1 MTKREGSDRRELA
14 EKSNPALHAPD
25 YAATT
30 ATEAAAAT
38 ETAAKRRRFA
48 REFARQVAVWVIV
61 CAFLTLVNAL
71 TSPHYWWVV
80 WVLAGWGFQLLL
92 QFGLYLFDGEDDDA
106 KQA

>member
-1 MTKREGSDRRELA
+1 MMMMSMTKREGSGRREPA
-14 EKSNPALHAPD
+14 EKGHPALHAPD
-25 YAATT
+25 SAATT
-30 ATEAAAAT
+30 ATEAAA
-38 ETAAKRRRFA
+38 KRRRFA
-48 REFARQVAVWVIV
+48 RVFTRQVAVWAIV
-61 CAFLTLVNAL
+61 CAFLALVNAL